1 MKFPELNDSLVITAR
16 KINDI
21 NTIKSK
27 IESQLHTMKAKSIV
41 TDNLITFSILKFY
54 MPSGSLKDR
63 NDSLKIIK
71 EGTIVISKEGKS
83 LKISWSVKLDSLYFL
98 ALCCSGVAGLAASL
112 YLSTELV
119 FSLSIGIAFFLM
131 FVFLGI
137 LFIKYK
143 LSDLIESSV
152 YPNYN

>member
-1 MKFPELNDSLVITAR
+1 MKLAELHDTLIISER
-16 KINDI
+16 KANDI

-27 IESQLHTMKAKSIV
+27 IESQIHTMKARSVI
-41 TDNLITFSILKFY
+41 TDNLITFSTSKFY
-54 MPSGSLKDR
+54 LPTGSLKDR
-63 NDSLKIIK
+63 NDSLRIIK
-71 EGTIVISKEGKS
+71 EGEIVISKEGHS
-83 LKISWSVKLDSLYFL
+83 LKISWSVKLESLYFL
-98 ALCCSGVAGLAASL
+98 AFCFSFVTGIAASL

-137 LFIKYK
+137 QFIKYK
-143 LSDLIESSV
+143 LFDLIESSV

>member
-1 MKFPELNDSLVITAR
+1 MKFPELNDSLVITER

-27 IESQLHTMKAKSIV
+27 IESQLFSMKARSV
-41 TDNLITFSILKFY
+41 TTDNLITFSTLKFY
-54 MPSGSLKDR
+54 LPSGSIKDR
-63 NDSLKIIK
+63 SDSLKIIK
-71 EGTIVISKEGKS
+71 EGTIVISEEGKS
-83 LKISWSVKLDSLYFL
+83 LKIGWSVKLDSLYFL
-98 ALCCSGVAGLAASL
+98 ALCSSAVAGLATSL
-112 YLSTELV
+112 YLSIELV
-119 FSLSIGIAFFLM
+119 FSLSTGIAFFLM

-137 LFIKYK
+137 QFIKYK

>member
-1 MKFPELNDSLVITAR
+1 MRLTELHDSLIISER

-27 IESQLHTMKAKSIV
+27 MESQLHTMKTRSVII
-41 TDNLITFSILKFY
+41 DNLITFSASKFY
-54 MPSGSLKDR
+54 LPSGALKDR
-63 NDSLKIIK
+63 GDSLKIIK
-71 EGTIVISKEGKS
+71 EGTIVISEEGKS
-83 LKISWSVKLDSLYFL
+83 LRIGWSVKLDSLYFL

-112 YLSTELV
+112 YLSIELV
-119 FSLSIGIAFFLM
+119 FSLSTGIAFFLM

-137 LFIKYK
+137 QFIKYK

>member
-1 MKFPELNDSLVITAR
+1 MRLTELHDSLIISER

-27 IESQLHTMKAKSIV
+27 MESQLHTMKTRSVII
-41 TDNLITFSILKFY
+41 DNLITFSASKFY
-54 MPSGSLKDR
+54 LPSGSLKDR
-63 NDSLKIIK
+63 SDSLRIIK

-83 LKISWSVKLDSLYFL
+83 LRIGWSVKLDNLYFL
-98 ALCCSGVAGLAASL
+98 AFCCSIVVGVIASIGI
-112 YLSTELV
+112 ELV
-119 FSLSIGIAFFLM
+119 FSVYVVIAFFLM
-131 FVFLGI
+131 FIFLGI
-137 LFIKYK
+137 QFIKYK